1 MTHITSIAELVD
13 FFGGDTALA
22 AKLDISQS
30 AVAHWKLRN
39 QIAAGWH
46 LRLIT
51 EINLRGSTVAPEV
64 FGLDQI
70 EIGSFAEQANKGP
83 SRKGPTRR
91 ASARTRRHEARAV

>member
-1 MTHITSIAELVD
+1 MMHISSIAELVD

-46 LRLIT
+46 LRLLT
-51 EINLRGSTVAPEV
+51 EIHRRGATVEPEV

-70 EIGSFAEQANKGP
+70 DLGSFAAPK
-83 SRKGPTRR
+83 RR
-91 ASARTRRHEARAV
+91 AGTRKNQPAI